1 MFFVPQ
7 LSVGASG
14 GHRQE
19 PAEHLVLPGLKYAE
33 TLGKIP
39 ITSSLEALEAVV
51 DEAGRR
57 GRVLRVEPVDK
68 GERGDG
74 YLVLT
79 KALLDDAI
87 NVFERIS
94 KERG

>member
-1 MFFVPQ
+1 
-7 LSVGASG
+7 
-14 GHRQE
+14 
-19 PAEHLVLPGLKYAE
+19 LKYAE

-57 GRVLRVEPVDK
+57 GRVLDK

-74 YLVLT
+74 FLVLT

>member
-1 MFFVPQ
+1 VFLVPQ

-57 GRVLRVEPVDK
+57 GRVLDK

-74 YLVLT
+74 FLVLT

>member
-57 GRVLRVEPVDK
+57 GRVLDK

-74 YLVLT
+74 FLVLT